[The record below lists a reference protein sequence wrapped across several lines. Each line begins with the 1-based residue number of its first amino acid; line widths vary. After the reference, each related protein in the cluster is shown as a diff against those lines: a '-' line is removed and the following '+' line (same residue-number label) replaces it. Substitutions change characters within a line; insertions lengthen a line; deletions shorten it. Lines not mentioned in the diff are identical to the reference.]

1 MPRRDKPARR
11 SATAS
16 DYKALAEFRYHIRRY
31 LRFSDEAAR
40 AAGLE
45 PNQYQLL
52 LAVKGLPENVDPTI
66 GVLAER
72 LHLRHHSTVELI
84 NRAEAKKLVERRRA
98 GSYVFVHLT
107 KQGERVL
114 ARAVERRLEQLQVA
128 GPLLVNALQQLDGD
142 PTVRKRK

>member
-11 SATAS
+11 SATDS